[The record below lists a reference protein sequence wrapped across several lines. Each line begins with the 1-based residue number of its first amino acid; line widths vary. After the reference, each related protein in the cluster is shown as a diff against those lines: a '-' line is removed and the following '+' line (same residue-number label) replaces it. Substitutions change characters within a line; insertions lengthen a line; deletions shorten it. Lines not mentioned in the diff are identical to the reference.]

1 MFRADCLLL
10 SLITKYIF
18 KMKKGL
24 LLLFSG
30 LFSMATLFAGSV
42 TRQQAETLAINFWE
56 SNVLMKS
63 VAGGFTPEVG
73 DITPIEDDKQVV
85 YFQINMNPD
94 GWIMVSATDAA
105 QPILAYSPTGQIDL
119 QNMPANAAA
128 WLSQYQKALNEIIQ
142 NDLPGTLDILQKWEE
157 LLSMEA
163 DSTNRSTWSRGV
175 EPLLTTNW
183 DQGRYYNEMC
193 PSDPAGPGGHCYAG
207 CVPTTLGQ
215 LCNYFRWPETG
226 IGEYSYDDPVYGTLS
241 ADFGNTTYHWDEMA
255 VSLHNSNLA
264 VAELLYHLG
273 VACDLVY
280 GPDGSG
286 MYNHKA
292 AYALRTFF
300 KFAPETQYV
309 FRDSTNMEWDSLIV
323 SHLNRNIPM
332 YYAGWSV
339 PNINGHAFVC
349 DGYQDEHFF
358 HFNWGWSGSYDGYF
372 YTDALNPGG
381 SNFNLAQEL
390 VINAIP
396 DSINY
401 TYPAG
406 CAGFSELNTTSGT
419 IGDGSGPLYGYL
431 PGTDCSWLIAP
442 EDSITSIKL
451 HFMQFDADEGDTLF
465 IYQGGSATAP
475 RVGAYSGDQLPDDL
489 VVESDQAFLEFQTQS
504 ISGASGWLVGFE
516 AQIPVYCTTNQMLT
530 DISGTL
536 SDGSGPRN
544 YHNASTCMWMIAPP
558 VAQLIDL
565 QFETFDTE
573 PDFDVVTIY
582 DGNEV
587 IGAFSGN
594 EIPPMLTATSGIMF
608 VVFTSNA
615 EITAPGWTA
624 FYTTDLV
631 GLGENLSEV
640 PKLAAFPNP
649 AHDKLMVRP
658 ANGGVHTHIKLT
670 NSIGQTVYSENSQRN
685 EIQVDISGWLPGIY
699 LLEVSSAEGR
709 ELMKVIVW

>member
-1 MFRADCLLL
+1 
-10 SLITKYIF
+10 
-18 KMKKGL
+18 MKKGL
-24 LLLFSG
+24 LLLFTG
-30 LFSMATLFAGSV
+30 LFSMVTLFAGSV
-42 TRQQAETLAINFWE
+42 TRQQAETLAIKFWD

-63 VAGGFTPEVG
+63 VASGFRPEVG
-73 DITPIEDDKQVV
+73 DITPVEYDEQVI

-94 GWIMVSATDAA
+94 GWILVSATDAA
-105 QPILAYSPTGQIDL
+105 QPILAYSPTGQIDS

-128 WLSQYQKALNEIIQ
+128 WLSQYQKALSEIIQ
-142 NDLPGTLDILQKWEE
+142 NDLPGTSDILQKWEE
-157 LLSMEA
+157 LLSIDPA
-163 DSTNRSTWSRGV
+163 SPLRSTWSRSV

-193 PSDPAGPGGHCYAG
+193 PSDPAGPGGHCYVG

-241 ADFGNTTYHWDEMA
+241 ADFGSTTYHWDEMA
-255 VSLHNSNLA
+255 VSLNNSNLA

-309 FRDSTNMEWDSLIV
+309 FRDSTSMDWDSLIIN
-323 SHLNRNIPM
+323 HLDRNIPL

-349 DGYQDEHFF
+349 DGYQEEHFF

-372 YTDALNPGG
+372 YTDELNPGG

-401 TYPAG
+401 TYPPG

-431 PGTDCSWLIAP
+431 PGMDCSWLIAP
-442 EDSITSIKL
+442 EDSITSITL
-451 HFMQFDADEGDTLF
+451 HFFQFDVAEGDTLF
-465 IYQGGSATAP
+465 VYQGSSSASPLIGS
-475 RVGAYSGDQLPDDL
+475 YSGMQLPEDL
-489 VVESDQAFLEFQTQS
+489 VVESDQAFIEFQTQS
-504 ISGASGWLVGFE
+504 VSGASGWLMGFE
-516 AQIPVYCTTNQMLT
+516 AQIPVYCTANQMLT
-530 DISGTL
+530 DISGNL

-544 YHNASTCMWMIAPP
+544 YHNASTCLWMIAPP
-558 VAQLIDL
+558 GAQLIEL
-565 QFETFDTE
+565 QFDTFDTE
-573 PDFDVVTIY
+573 ANFDIVTIY

-587 IGAFSGN
+587 IGEFSGN
-594 EIPPMLTATSGIMF
+594 EIPPMLSATSGILF
-608 VVFTSNA
+608 VVFTSNM

-624 FYTTDLV
+624 TYTTDLV
-631 GLGENLSEV
+631 GLEESPSKE
-640 PKLAAFPNP
+640 PKLSAYPNP
-649 AHDKLMVRP
+649 AHDKLIIHQSN
-658 ANGGVHTHIKLT
+658 AGILTHIKIT
-670 NSIGQTVYSENSQRN
+670 NSIGKVVYTEDSQN
-685 EIQVDISGWLPGIY
+685 QEIQVNISGWLPGVY
-699 LLEVSSAEGR
+699 FLEASSGKSR
-709 ELMKVIVW
+709 KVIKVIVW

>member
-1 MFRADCLLL
+1 
-10 SLITKYIF
+10 
-18 KMKKGL
+18 MKKGL
-24 LLLFSG
+24 LLLFTG
-30 LFSMATLFAGSV
+30 LFSMVTLFAGSV
-42 TRQQAETLAINFWE
+42 TRQQAETLAINFWR

-63 VAGGFTPEVG
+63 VASGFPPEVG
-73 DITPIEDDKQVV
+73 DITPVEYDEQVI
-85 YFQINMNPD
+85 YFQINMKPD

-105 QPILAYSPTGQIDL
+105 QPILAYSPIGQIDS
-119 QNMPANAAA
+119 QNIPANTAA
-128 WLSQYQKALNEIIQ
+128 WLSQYQKAVSEIIQ
-142 NDLPGTLDILQKWEE
+142 NDLPGTSDILQKWEE
-157 LLSMEA
+157 LLSIDPA
-163 DSTNRSTWSRGV
+163 SLLRSTWSRGV

-193 PSDPAGPGGHCYAG
+193 PADPAGPGGHCYVG

-255 VSLHNSNLA
+255 VSLHNSNLP

-309 FRDSTNMEWDSLIV
+309 FRDSTNMDWDSLIV

-372 YTDALNPGG
+372 YTYALNPGG

-390 VINAIP
+390 IINAIP

-442 EDSITSIKL
+442 EDSITSITL
-451 HFMQFDADEGDTLF
+451 HFMQFDVAEGDTLF
-465 IYQGGSATAP
+465 VFQGSSTASPLIGS
-475 RVGAYSGDQLPDDL
+475 YSGVQLPDDL
-489 VVESDQAFLEFQTQS
+489 VVESEQAFIEFQTQS
-504 ISGASGWLVGFE
+504 VSGASGWQMGFE
-516 AQIPVYCTTNQMLT
+516 AQIPVYCTANQMLT

-558 VAQLIDL
+558 GVQLIEL
-565 QFETFDTE
+565 QFDTFDTE
-573 PDFDVVTIY
+573 ANFDVVTIY

-587 IGAFSGN
+587 IGEFSGN
-594 EIPPMLTATSGIMF
+594 EIPPKLSATSGILF
-608 VVFTSNA
+608 VVFTSNM

-624 FYTTDLV
+624 TYTTDLV
-631 GLGENLSEV
+631 GLGEIRSDELTLS
-640 PKLAAFPNP
+640 AFPNP
-649 AHDKLMVRP
+649 AHDKLI
-658 ANGGVHTHIKLT
+658 VHQSNAEILTHIKIT
-670 NSIGQTVYSENSQRN
+670 NSIGKVVYTEDSQN
-685 EIQVDISGWLPGIY
+685 EEIQVNISGWLPGVYFVEARSGKSNGIT
-699 LLEVSSAEGR
+699 
-709 ELMKVIVW
+709 KVIIW